1 MYWNQEIRIFFKSNK
16 KKKKK
21 KKKKKASMLH
31 AQDQISNKNNRS

>member
-1 MYWNQEIRIFFKSNK
+1 MYWNQEIRIFFKSK
-16 KKKKK
+16 KRK

>member
-1 MYWNQEIRIFFKSNK
+1 MYWNKEIRIFFES
-16 KKKKK
+16 KK